1 MNIII
6 PMAGRGSRL
15 RPHTLTTPKPLI
27 SIAGKPIVQR
37 LVEDIAAIVG
47 DQLNQVAY
55 VVGDFGAEVEK
66 DLLDVATRLG
76 GRGSIHYQEKALGTA
91 HAVLC
96 AAEALEGPVV
106 VAFADTLFRADFR
119 LDDKADG
126 VIWVKSVEDPRAF
139 GVIKLDEA
147 GHITDFVEKPQEF
160 VSDLAII
167 GIYYFKDG
175 ARLRRELQYLIDNNI
190 QEKGEYQL
198 TNALENMKR
207 DGMVFVP
214 GEVDDW
220 MDCGNKDN
228 TVDTAVRILGYVQT
242 TEALHHPS
250 AVVENS
256 TLVPPVYLGPGAVV
270 RNSTVGPGVCIGQG
284 TTVENATLQH
294 TVIQNNSVVSGVVLN
309 RSMIGNHARLEGGFT
324 SVSLGDYSQL
334 DA

>member
-1 MNIII
+1 
-6 PMAGRGSRL
+6 
-15 RPHTLTTPKPLI
+15 
-27 SIAGKPIVQR
+27 VQR

-55 VVGDFGAEVEK
+55 VVGDFGAEVER
-66 DLLDVATRLG
+66 DLLDVAARLG

-147 GHITDFVEKPQEF
+147 GRITDFVEKPQEF

-175 ARLRRELQYLIDNNI
+175 ARLRRELQYLIDNDI
-190 QEKGEYQL
+190 KEKGEYQL

-242 TEALHHPS
+242 TEALHHPT

-256 TLVPPVYLGPGAVV
+256 ILVPPVYLGPGAVV

-309 RSMIGNHARLEGGFT
+309 RSMIGNHARLEGGFS

>member
-1 MNIII
+1 
-6 PMAGRGSRL
+6 
-15 RPHTLTTPKPLI
+15 
-27 SIAGKPIVQR
+27 
-37 LVEDIAAIVG
+37 
-47 DQLNQVAY
+47 
-55 VVGDFGAEVEK
+55 
-66 DLLDVATRLG
+66 
-76 GRGSIHYQEKALGTA
+76 
-91 HAVLC
+91 
-96 AAEALEGPVV
+96 
-106 VAFADTLFRADFR
+106 
-119 LDDKADG
+119 
-126 VIWVKSVEDPRAF
+126 VEDPRAF

-147 GHITDFVEKPQEF
+147 GRITDFVEKPQEF

-175 ARLRRELQYLIDNNI
+175 ARLRRELQYLIDNDI
-190 QEKGEYQL
+190 KEKGEYQL

-242 TEALHHPS
+242 TEALHHPT

-256 TLVPPVYLGPGAVV
+256 ILVPPVYLGPGAVV

>member
-1 MNIII
+1 
-6 PMAGRGSRL
+6 
-15 RPHTLTTPKPLI
+15 
-27 SIAGKPIVQR
+27 VQR
-37 LVEDIAAIVG
+37 LVEDNAAIVG

-55 VVGDFGAEVEK
+55 VVGDFGAEVER
-66 DLLDVATRLG
+66 DLLDVAARLG
-76 GRGSIHYQEKALGTA
+76 GRGSIHYQEQALGTA

-147 GHITDFVEKPQEF
+147 GRITDFVEKPQEF

-175 ARLRRELQYLIDNNI
+175 ARLRRELQYLIDNDI
-190 QEKGEYQL
+190 KEKGEYQL

-242 TEALHHPS
+242 TEALHHPT

-256 TLVPPVYLGPGAVV
+256 ILVPPVYLGPGAVV

-309 RSMIGNHARLEGGFT
+309 RSMIGNHARLEGGFS